1 MFCTR
6 RERAAG
12 RSLVRLLVQLEKFFS
27 RQRPKLWNAYR
38 EAPRNSFFI
47 FILVEPFNFG
57 LFYARVGFTKL
68 FECSIVLAQAARRYR
83 PIIFHWHLPRA
94 VRCREQFPDGAASE
108 HVRQNCSMG
117 LLGRSCPSPRCKE
130 TTDIQLRLLQR
141 LTEDALVGWDCF
153 SQLAAGFG
161 PSRPLYPLLK
171 RISAVATL
179 RSAGATHL
187 LPTRLLV
194 YKLLPSIQVFATY
207 TMLRQYD
214 AA

>member
-161 PSRPLYPLLK
+161 PSRPLYSITQTNLGGRDPPLGWCNTSSSHK
-171 RISAVATL
+171 IACVQTSAVNSSFCYVYHA
-179 RSAGATHL
+179 SA
-187 LPTRLLV
+187 
-194 YKLLPSIQVFATY
+194 I
-207 TMLRQYD
+207 
-214 AA
+214 